1 VKAQLLEL
9 NVSEP
14 HGVLDKLAEIL
25 GTTCENGYLKV
36 PEEKGSGYLRGFVLS
51 NSIGMMIRDCEFND
65 DLLVRRSFNLNPQER
80 ILMSFNNVL
89 PAKDSGSKQTD
100 TRNLPSVQ
108 IGKGKLKL
116 EMFYP
121 SKTNFKSILIAI
133 YASNLK
139 SLLGIK
145 TINSVLQTIM
155 ESEQPM
161 IFEEVLSPKIQKVAL
176 EITENDMP
184 EAFHP
189 LYYRLKAEELIC
201 LIFAELLKREDTPIR
216 ALNET
221 DAENIY
227 KIKDKILAR
236 LSTPPVLDDLAK
248 EVGMSKSKIKRLYKQ
263 IFGESIFNYY
273 QRFRMREA
281 ARLLKE
287 RKLTVS
293 EVGYEMGFSNL
304 GHFTRVFEAHI
315 GIKPKRFSLQ

>member
-1 VKAQLLEL
+1 
-9 NVSEP
+9 
-14 HGVLDKLAEIL
+14 
-25 GTTCENGYLKV
+25 
-36 PEEKGSGYLRGFVLS
+36 
-51 NSIGMMIRDCEFND
+51 
-65 DLLVRRSFNLNPQER
+65 
-80 ILMSFNNVL
+80 
-89 PAKDSGSKQTD
+89 
-100 TRNLPSVQ
+100 
-108 IGKGKLKL
+108 
-116 EMFYP
+116 
-121 SKTNFKSILIAI
+121 
-133 YASNLK
+133 
-139 SLLGIK
+139 
-145 TINSVLQTIM
+145 
-155 ESEQPM
+155 
-161 IFEEVLSPKIQKVAL
+161 
-176 EITENDMP
+176 
-184 EAFHP
+184 
-189 LYYRLKAEELIC
+189 

-315 GIKPKRFSLQ
+315 GMKPKRFSLQ